1 MTSCKAQTITIN
13 EWREIYQVPAVWKT
27 FMDHPERLSVNELT
41 DFVFGAKFFPFG
53 VENSDTIY
61 YTLVAVF
68 PKSQVSLVLERIDN
82 GSIAVKSV
90 EQ

>member
-1 MTSCKAQTITIN
+1 MD
-13 EWREIYQVPAVWKT
+13 EWREIMNIREVWDT

-68 PKSQVSLVLERIDN
+68 PKSQVSLVLERLDN
-82 GSIAVKSV
+82 GSITVKSI
-90 EQ
+90 ER

>member
-13 EWREIYQVPAVWKT
+13 EWREIYQVPDVWKT
-27 FMDHPERLSVNELT
+27 FMDHPERHSVNELT

-53 VENSDTIY
+53 VENIDTIY

-68 PKSQVSLVLERIDN
+68 PKSQVFMVLERLDN
-82 GSIAVKSV
+82 GPIRVKPI
-90 EQ
+90 E

>member
-1 MTSCKAQTITIN
+1 MTSYKAHAITIN
-13 EWREIYQVPAVWKT
+13 EWREIYQVPEVWKT
-27 FMDHPERLSVNELT
+27 FMDHPERLSVHELT

-53 VENSDTIY
+53 VENSDTEL
-61 YTLVAVF
+61 YTLMAVF

-82 GSIAVKSV
+82 GPITVKAV